1 MVYGYIFDGWDGN
14 RSMFSLSNRT
24 IGHDFLLNINLYY
37 SPAQLPE
44 EIDMSKKC
52 YIKGRLDFNPLYTN
66 GGPYYMV
73 PVIHD
78 IQELF
83 FEEN

>member
-1 MVYGYIFDGWDGN
+1 MVYGYIFDGWDGD
-14 RSMFSLSNRT
+14 RIQFCLSNRI
-24 IGHDFLLNINLYY
+24 IGHDILLPIDAYD

-52 YIKGRLDFNPLYTN
+52 YIKGRLDFEHLPTN
-66 GGPYYMV
+66 GGPYLMV
-73 PVIHD
+73 PVIQD

>member
-1 MVYGYIFDGWDGN
+1 MVYGYIFDGWDGD

-24 IGHDFLLNINLYY
+24 IGHDILLSIVAYD

-52 YIKGRLDFNPLYTN
+52 YIKGRLGFHSLPTN
-66 GGPYYMV
+66 GGPYLMA
-73 PVIHD
+73 PEIHD